1 MLGLADRRRQ
11 QIVESAVEVFAEHG
25 YERTT
30 VAMLSRRA
38 GVGQGTV
45 YRYFVNKRD
54 LFDSVFDHATEQV
67 FSSVDTAVL
76 LDPIDTVDE
85 FVIRVNRLGEEMF
98 TLLASTTPYIKLVL
112 VEAVAVDE
120 EMTRRVGGVQQLVM
134 SMIATALEHG
144 KERGWVR
151 REVDT
156 DLVSV
161 AMAALAVPGVLRGVR
176 AGGEQDRPAVAQG
189 YGSGA
194 VTLMARGVAVR
205 E

>member
-1 MLGLADRRRQ
+1 MLGLANRRRQ

-205 E
+205 K